1 MKICTITCKMWQN
14 RSNSLPN
21 AQNIAQDF
29 EDFAKVE
36 IFLTNITLAFSIHFV
51 IEIGEDKKVP
61 ISFLSKTKLL
71 RDKRNAY
78 VILKIIRPLPFFLS
92 MRHFLNGPSQASF
105 SFIFVCSNTHNKF
118 SINKCEKCPSSIQCW
133 DSNMSFLP
141 LPLDGCSR
149 PFIRHFRRY
158 ILFNLNVIYFSCTLM
173 LCSPQSLSFS
183 LSLLFPT
190 IGIEPR
196 VTIITAWAVVVV
208 KWSACSPS
216 TLTIQVRDPLMP
228 TIFSVK
234 FVFERTKINKKRPG

>member
-105 SFIFVCSNTHNKF
+105 SFIFVFSNTHNKF
-118 SINKCEKCPSSIQCW
+118 SINKCEKCPSSIQYW

-141 LPLDGCSR
+141 LPAPVPLYDILDSI
-149 PFIRHFRRY
+149 FY
-158 ILFNLNVIYFSCTLM
+158 LILTSFT
-173 LCSPQSLSFS
+173 SL
-183 LSLLFPT
+183 
-190 IGIEPR
+190 
-196 VTIITAWAVVVV
+196 
-208 KWSACSPS
+208 
-216 TLTIQVRDPLMP
+216 VR
-228 TIFSVK
+228 
-234 FVFERTKINKKRPG
+234 